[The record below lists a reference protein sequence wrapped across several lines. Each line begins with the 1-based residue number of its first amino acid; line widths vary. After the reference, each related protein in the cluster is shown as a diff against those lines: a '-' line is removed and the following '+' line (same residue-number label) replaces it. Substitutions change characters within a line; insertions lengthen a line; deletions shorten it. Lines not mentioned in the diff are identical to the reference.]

1 MAVYDAQLQNTS
13 SRNTRRDIDLDLF
26 FKRKIP
32 NNDVNTITDIQAVKR
47 SIRNLVLLNPY
58 EKPFHPEISS
68 GVRGMLFEL
77 MTPFVAAQLTKKI
90 EDVINNFEP
99 RARLVSVRSMP
110 NYDRNEYEVSIE
122 FYVVNTP
129 TELVDLTVMLERL
142 R

>member
-1 MAVYDAQLQNTS
+1 MAVYDAQSQNTS
-13 SRNTRRDIDLDLF
+13 SRNTRRYIDLDLF
-26 FKRKIP
+26 FEKKIP
-32 NNDVNTITDIQAVKR
+32 NNDVNTITDVQAVKR
-47 SIRNLVLLNPY
+47 SVRNLVLLNPY

-68 GVRGMLFEL
+68 GIRGMLFEL
-77 MTPFVAAQLTKKI
+77 MTPFVAAQLTKKV

-99 RARLVSVRSMP
+99 RARLVSVRSTP
-110 NYDRNEYEVSIE
+110 NYDRNAYEVSVE

>member
-1 MAVYDAQLQNTS
+1 MAVYDAQSQNTS
-13 SRNTRRDIDLDLF
+13 SRNTRRYIDLDLF
-26 FKRKIP
+26 FQRKIP
-32 NNDVNTITDIQAVKR
+32 SNDVNTITDVQAVKR
-47 SIRNLVLLNPY
+47 SLRNLVLLNPY

-77 MTPFVAAQLTKKI
+77 MTPFVAAQLTKKV

-99 RARLVSVRSMP
+99 RARLVSVRSIP
-110 NYDRNEYEVSIE
+110 DYDRNAYEVSVE

>member
-1 MAVYDAQLQNTS
+1 MAVYDAQSQNTS
-13 SRNTRRDIDLDLF
+13 SRNTRRYIDLDLF
-26 FKRKIP
+26 FQKKTP
-32 NNDVNTITDIQAVKR
+32 SNDVNTITDIQAVKR
-47 SIRNLVLLNPY
+47 SVRNLVLLNPY

-77 MTPFVAAQLTKKI
+77 MTPFVAAQLTKKV

-99 RARLVSVRSMP
+99 RARLVSVRSIP
-110 NYDRNEYEVSIE
+110 DYDRNAYEVSVE

>member
-1 MAVYDAQLQNTS
+1 MAVYDAQSQNTS
-13 SRNTRRDIDLDLF
+13 SRNTRRYIDLDLF
-26 FKRKIP
+26 FEKKIP

-47 SIRNLVLLNPY
+47 SVRNLVLLNPY
-58 EKPFHPEISS
+58 EKPFHPEIGS

-77 MTPFVAAQLTKKI
+77 MTPFVAAQLTKKV

-99 RARLVSVRSMP
+99 RARLVSVRSIP
-110 NYDRNEYEVSIE
+110 DYDRNAYEVSVE

-129 TELVDLTVMLERL
+129 TELVDMTVMLERL